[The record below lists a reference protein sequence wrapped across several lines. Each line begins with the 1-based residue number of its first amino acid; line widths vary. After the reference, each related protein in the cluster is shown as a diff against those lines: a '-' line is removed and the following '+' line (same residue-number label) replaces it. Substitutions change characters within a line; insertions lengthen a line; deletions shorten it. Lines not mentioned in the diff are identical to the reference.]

1 MPKRFDLLIFDWDGT
16 LMDSAGTIVASI
28 QSACRDLG
36 LRIPDEASSR
46 HIIGL
51 GLRDALMRLLPE
63 VMEADH
69 GRLVERYR
77 HYYLGR
83 DAEIPLFEGV
93 REALAE
99 LRTAG
104 FLLAVAT
111 GKSRPG
117 LNRALATTG
126 LADCFHASRCAD
138 ECFSKPHP
146 EMLEELLEELA
157 VPPQRALM
165 IGDTTH
171 DLQMAANAG
180 VASVAAA
187 YGAHPREDLEA
198 LLPLAVAASFAELR
212 AWLEAH
218 A

>member
-1 MPKRFDLLIFDWDGT
+1 MPKRFELLIFDWDGT
-16 LMDSAGTIVASI
+16 LMDSAGTIVDSI
-28 QSACRDLG
+28 QCACRDLG

-51 GLRDALMRLLPE
+51 GLRDALTRLLPE
-63 VMEADH
+63 VMESEH

-77 HYYLGR
+77 HHYLGR
-83 DAEIPLFEGV
+83 DAEIPLFDGV
-93 REALAE
+93 REAVEE
-99 LRTAG
+99 LNRAG

-117 LNRALATTG
+117 LNRALTGTG
-126 LADCFHASRCAD
+126 LAEYFHSSRCAD

-146 EMLEELLEELA
+146 EMLEEILDELA
-157 VPPQRALM
+157 VPPERALM

-187 YGAHPREDLEA
+187 YGAHPRGDLEA